1 MYRTQ
6 PISANLK
13 AGEIIRSGGRLLVND
28 GANNTFAETAAGQ
41 IALGVSADES
51 SRAAVSPHAYETT
64 GATVGYYPLGGV
76 MLIQVDAASTFNIGG
91 TVYVGSSGLA
101 TSSDGGGA
109 HKKLG
114 IYVGDAA
121 HAATALS
128 EPLGGNEGQSGAT
141 EGALIRVNTNSADIA

>member
-6 PISANLK
+6 PISATLK
-13 AGEIIRSGGRLLVND
+13 DGEIIRSGGRLLVND
-28 GANNTFAETAAGQ
+28 STNNTLAETEAGQ
-41 IALGVSADES
+41 IAIGVSADES
-51 SRAAVSPHAYETT
+51 SRSAVSPHAYETT

-76 MLIQVDAASTFNIGG
+76 LLVQVDATSTFNIGA
-91 TVYVGSSGLA
+91 TVYVSGDGLA
-101 TSSDGGGA
+101 TSTVGSN
-109 HKKLG
+109 KKLG

-128 EPLGGNEGQSGAT
+128 APLGGNEGQSGAT

>member
-6 PISANLK
+6 PISVTLK
-13 AGEIIRSGGRLLVND
+13 DNEIVRGAGKLLVND
-28 GANNTFAETAAGQ
+28 GVNNTMALTAAGQ
-41 IALGVSADES
+41 IALGVTADES
-51 SRAAVSPHAYETT
+51 TRTAVSPHPYETS

-76 MLIQVDAASTFNIGG
+76 MLVQVDAASTFNIGA
-91 TVYVGSSGLA
+91 TVYVSGDGLA
-101 TSSDGGGA
+101 TSTEGTN
-109 HKKLG
+109 KKLG

-128 EPLGGNEGQSGAT
+128 APLGGNEGQSGAT

>member
-1 MYRTQ
+1 MMRTQ
-6 PISANLK
+6 PISVTLK
-13 AGEIIRSGGRLLVND
+13 DGEIARQMGKLLVND
-28 GANNTFAETAAGQ
+28 GANNTMALTAAGQ
-41 IALGVSADES
+41 IALGVTADES
-51 SRAAVSPHAYETT
+51 SRTAVSPHPYETT

-76 MLIQVDAASTFNIGG
+76 LLVQVDATSTFNIGG

-121 HAATALS
+121 HPATALTA
-128 EPLGGNEGQSGAT
+128 PLGGNEGQDGLT
-141 EGALIRVNTNSADIA
+141 EGAFIRVNTNSADIA